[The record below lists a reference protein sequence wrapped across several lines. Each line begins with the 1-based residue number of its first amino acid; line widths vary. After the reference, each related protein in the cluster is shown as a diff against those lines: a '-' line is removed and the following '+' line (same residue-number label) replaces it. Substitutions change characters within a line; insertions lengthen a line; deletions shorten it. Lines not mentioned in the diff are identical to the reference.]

1 MNISKLETVI
11 VALQTIQVWAKVIM
25 YFFLAWLLIE
35 TFIHIDNH
43 GLKSLIELIWE
54 GPSND

>member
-1 MNISKLETVI
+1 MNIDKLETVI
-11 VALQTIQVWAKVIM
+11 VALQAIQFWAKVIM

-35 TFIHIDNH
+35 TFIYIDNH
-43 GLKSLIELIWE
+43 GLKSLVELIWE